1 MLLDKDIAIEKERGT
16 EIIINEEETLCRQT
30 IIKDKDLKVEKL
42 EGITIEMTKEGKEME
57 EIRMVKSDEI

>member
-30 IIKDKDLKVEKL
+30 IIKDKDLKVEK
-42 EGITIEMTKEGKEME
+42 
-57 EIRMVKSDEI
+57 